1 MSGSGCS
8 DAHRML
14 SSGLHRMAESTPATI
29 DAGTHDKSI
38 SPAQT
43 IQVPHGGI
51 SSTSMNPSHSGG
63 ERAAVE
69 QAAPRQERQDAVA
82 GRERRCRC
90 RLGPKPLLPAGE
102 DSGHLRSYQVD
113 VSALMDDVPRRAEFR

>member
-1 MSGSGCS
+1 MIC
-8 DAHRML
+8 MTI
-14 SSGLHRMAESTPATI
+14 AEIWLRLPLAVV
-29 DAGTHDKSI
+29 D
-38 SPAQT
+38 
-43 IQVPHGGI
+43 
-51 SSTSMNPSHSGG
+51 PSVLAVAL
-63 ERAAVE
+63 RRRTAVE
-69 QAAPRQERQDAVA
+69 QAAPRQERQDAIA